1 MCKSIFIS
9 IILTCFFS
17 CKAYPEVV
25 INGTRIVFHAQ
36 DKESVIQLMNKGK
49 KPYLVQ
55 MWLDDGNPKARPG
68 EVNVPFI
75 VNPPVIRIDPERG
88 QAIRL
93 MALNGHLPQDR
104 ESLFWFNLLE
114 VPPKPTQRIQAG
126 DNVLQMAFRTRIKLF
141 YRPDNLVPSPL
152 QAYKQLKVSLIGN
165 KLTIINPSP
174 YFITFS
180 KLEVRHSKTSPVL
193 SRVVNFTKTMV
204 NPESE
209 IEFSLKSTDNKDIRG
224 EKLFYSIINDYG
236 GESVNEQIL

>member
-75 VNPPVIRIDPERG
+75 VNPPLQVV
-88 QAIRL
+88 Q
-93 MALNGHLPQDR
+93 
-104 ESLFWFNLLE
+104 
-114 VPPKPTQRIQAG
+114 PPG
-126 DNVLQMAFRTRIKLF
+126 V
-141 YRPDNLVPSPL
+141 
-152 QAYKQLKVSLIGN
+152 
-165 KLTIINPSP
+165 
-174 YFITFS
+174 
-180 KLEVRHSKTSPVL
+180 
-193 SRVVNFTKTMV
+193 
-204 NPESE
+204 
-209 IEFSLKSTDNKDIRG
+209 
-224 EKLFYSIINDYG
+224 
-236 GESVNEQIL
+236 